1 MWYHDVIYGYIR
13 ALLQEFQEVLMHYS
27 LQKTNITT
35 ENKPFE
41 DAFPS
46 EIGDL
51 PLLR

>member
-1 MWYHDVIYGYIR
+1 MMQYTGC
-13 ALLQEFQEVLMHYS
+13 LLQEFQEVLTYCS

-46 EIGDL
+46 EIRDL